1 MHAAV
6 IKAGKFIPGGSLAL
20 EAVPNAGEEKKTR
33 KKGIQIRGGRGT
45 RKGCQNG
52 EKGIE
57 IAMIRILARRSN
69 VERVGN
75 VKGIF

>member
-1 MHAAV
+1 M
-6 IKAGKFIPGGSLAL
+6 L
-20 EAVPNAGEEKKTR
+20 EKKKTR

-45 RKGCQNG
+45 RKGCQNAKNG
-52 EKGIE
+52 KKGIE